1 MYVCYYDLQCLYGL
15 MTQSETSV
23 MMQFTV
29 QDLKIQSKNDNFK
42 RVNNIYIY
50 INMFHVVLTQFHLNG
65 YFGMDISLSLYKHMQ
80 GEYVFLNT
88 YIYP

>member
-42 RVNNIYIY
+42 RVNNIYI
-50 INMFHVVLTQFHLNG
+50 
-65 YFGMDISLSLYKHMQ
+65 
-80 GEYVFLNT
+80 
-88 YIYP
+88 